1 MGASY
6 SSKKISRKDVK
17 DETNSNEIPEIRDQL
32 NEIEEH
38 LRSRNGALIAMIFL
52 VFIFISVSMFNT
64 YYQLKSHSCLYS
76 SVTKCV
82 AADKFCS
89 SDSGV
94 TSNNNFTFEY
104 LTNQE
109 IEIHRNF
116 SKVNDQTVNVDYYK
130 LNSDQNIVHSVFPLD
145 FYLNDSVPTTG
156 TGIGVSDLL
165 DLGTSNGYYIRT
177 ENSPV
182 AGAEV
187 VATGISFYLGAFD
200 GLTTLSGSSVGQIS
214 YIINQGFDTASK
226 NTSNVVYLDNPL
238 GSHSIGDNKETGI
251 VYIPGND
258 DNFQIGTFIRNN
270 YAPANINQFGI
281 KSNLRP
287 GTSVIFSNFLKSQT
301 VPYQE
306 MKSYIKATNVTQNI
320 KLSNYRN
327 NTYCNEKNKKGCTCV
342 EPGTQVINDC
352 KNYYFDDATGNYIK
366 NDGQG
371 VSVRFCTYGGTNQGT
386 KGVQLNEPP
395 AYETQLKG
403 TANNEPTYYF
413 NGYSP
418 GQGKTG
424 GDANTEKSRR
434 YQLPAIFCS
443 DASKLEAGRTTNVN
457 DLYNPANTD
466 TLYSDID
473 RVYQS
478 TQPNYITGAT
488 TDIVALGH
496 QAP

>member
-1 MGASY
+1 MDASY

-17 DETNSNEIPEIRDQL
+17 DETTSNGNPLIRKQL

-76 SVTKCV
+76 SVDKCV

-94 TSNNNFTFEY
+94 TSNNNITFEY

-109 IEIHRNF
+109 IEIHKDF

-130 LNSDQNIVHSVFPLD
+130 LDSKQNITPSVFPLD
-145 FYLNDSVPTTG
+145 FYLKESVPTTG
-156 TGIGVSDLL
+156 TGIGVSNLL
-165 DLGTSNGYYIRT
+165 GLGSSTGYYIRT
-177 ENSPV
+177 EASPV
-182 AGAEV
+182 TEADV

-214 YIINQGFDTASK
+214 YIINQGFSKASED
-226 NTSNVVYLDNPL
+226 TSNVVYLDNPL
-238 GSHSIGDNKETGI
+238 GSHSIGNTKETGI

-258 DNFQIGTFIRNN
+258 NNFQIGTFIGNGN
-270 YAPANINQFGI
+270 APANINQFGI
-281 KSNLRP
+281 QSSLSP
-287 GTSVIFSNFLKSQT
+287 GTSVIFSNFLKSKT

-306 MKSYIKATNVTQNI
+306 IKSYIKATNVTQNI

-327 NTYCNEKNKKGCTCV
+327 NNYCNDKKTDGCTCV
-342 EPGTQVINDC
+342 EPGTQVIEDC
-352 KNYYFDDATGNYIK
+352 KNYYFDDATGTYK
-366 NDGQG
+366 KTDGTG
-371 VSVRFCTYGGTNQGT
+371 ASVRFCTYGGTKTEESNGL
-386 KGVQLNEPP
+386 QLNEPP
-395 AYETQLKG
+395 NYASQLKG
-403 TANNEPTYYF
+403 TDNNKPTYYF

-418 GQGKTG
+418 GKAP
-424 GDANTEKSRR
+424 DPSVEKDNR

-443 DASKLEAGRTTNVN
+443 NATTLVRNRTTAGNE
-457 DLYNPANTD
+457 LYENED
-466 TLYSDID
+466 SDILYSSLNK
-473 RVYQS
+473 VYNS
-478 TQPNYITGAT
+478 KQPNYITGAT
-488 TDIVALGH
+488 TNVVALGH